1 MYRKNVWLIFLF
13 TAITYTMSAQTAFD
27 IEGHR
32 GCRGLYPENT
42 IIGFIEAIKLGVNTL
57 EMDVL
62 VSKDGQL
69 VVSHDPWMND
79 EICSKPDGK
88 PVTASDKS
96 QYKIYNLTY
105 AEIKQFDCGL
115 RGNSK
120 FDEQKKMAAYKPLLS
135 EVIETIEK
143 YIADNHLPAVHYNIE
158 TKSTPDGDD
167 INHPKPAVFATLLY
181 DLLKQKNVLS
191 RCIIQS
197 FDPRTLQVIH
207 QTDPAVTIALLV
219 FNADGL
225 SKNLKRLGFTP
236 AIYSPNFILVN
247 KKLIQQCHQKHMRII
262 PWTVNDEDKMKA
274 LKALGVDG
282 LITDY
287 PDRAVQVLR

>member
-1 MYRKNVWLIFLF
+1 MFYKNVWLIFLF
-13 TAITYTMSAQTAFD
+13 TAITYIISAQPAFD

-42 IIGFIEAIKLGVNTL
+42 TIGFIEAIKLGVNTL

-69 VVSHDPWMND
+69 VVSHDPWMNE
-79 EICSKPDGK
+79 EICTTPEGK
-88 PVTASDKS
+88 PLTTADKS

-115 RGNSK
+115 HGNSK
-120 FDEQKKMAAYKPLLS
+120 FAEQKKIAAYKPLLS
-135 EVIETIEK
+135 EVIETVER
-143 YIADNHLPAVHYNIE
+143 YVVDNHLPPVYYNIE

-181 DLLKQKNVLS
+181 DLLKQKNILS

-207 QTDPAVTIALLV
+207 QSDSMANTALLV
-219 FNADGL
+219 FNADGFK
-225 SKNLKRLGFTP
+225 KNLTRLGFTP
-236 AIYSPNFILVN
+236 TIYSPNFILVN
-247 KKLIQQCHQKHMRII
+247 KKLIQQCHQKHIRII
-262 PWTVNDEDKMKA
+262 PWTVNDEDKMKM
-274 LKALGVDG
+274 LKNLGVDG

-287 PDRAVQVLR
+287 PDRALKVLR